1 MSIWWA
7 IPAFVA
13 LVGLMS
19 LIGGLGSL
27 FKLKFM
33 SGTMRFLFG
42 GVLLAGAAVVGL
54 IGLNLQTYARLTHE
68 RLAAEVSLKQ
78 TGPGA
83 YTATVTP
90 ADADGILQTATDYQ
104 LTGDSFRMEA
114 DVITFK
120 PWANIIG
127 VDALYRF
134 DRIQGRWDS
143 EADEIA
149 RPPTPYSM
157 RTDEPGI
164 NVFELPLGPN
174 NPFRRADAEFM
185 NGLAVPMAD
194 GAVYQVYMSQRGLIP
209 RPKNVAAE
217 GAVETRREG
226 RLSGTI
232 YEPQP
237 GQPGQLTPPQQ

>member
-1 MSIWWA
+1 MSIWWL

-13 LVGLMS
+13 LVGVLS
-19 LIGGLGSL
+19 LIGGIGGL
-27 FKLKFM
+27 FKARFM

-68 RLAAEVSLKQ
+68 RLAAEVTLKQ
-78 TGPGA
+78 TGPDA
-83 YTATVTP
+83 YTATVSP
-90 ADADGILQTATDYQ
+90 ANADGILQASTDYE

-134 DRIQGRWDS
+134 DRIQGRWDR
-143 EADEIA
+143 EEDEIA
-149 RPPTPYSM
+149 SPPKPYSM

-164 NVFELPLGPN
+164 NVMELPLGRN
-174 NPFRRADAEFM
+174 SPFRRGDAEFL
-185 NGLAVPMAD
+185 NGVAVPMAD
-194 GAVYQVYMSQRGLIP
+194 GAVYQVFMSQRGLIP
-209 RPKNVAAE
+209 RPKNQLAE
-217 GAVETRREG
+217 EAVEGRRAG
-226 RLSGTI
+226 RMSGSI
-232 YEPQP
+232 YEPRP
-237 GQPGQLTPPQQ
+237 GEPGQLTPRE